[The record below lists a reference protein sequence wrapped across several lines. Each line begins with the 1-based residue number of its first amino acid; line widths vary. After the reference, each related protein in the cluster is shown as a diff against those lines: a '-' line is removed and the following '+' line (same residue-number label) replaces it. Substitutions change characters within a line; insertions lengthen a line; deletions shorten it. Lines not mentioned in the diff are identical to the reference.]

1 MSFYGDDYDD
11 EGGGVEV
18 GYVDE
23 DGNFWPA
30 EEVGA
35 RRGLRRFGRV
45 LGAVATGGVSE
56 MARAGARA
64 ARGKPALGYGGRQ
77 IQRAPAPMPMPV
89 RFQPTPVR
97 PVMPQTR
104 PGALIP
110 GSGRD
115 VVLPLGSVGLSTGT
129 PSGVLLVRS
138 ERPIQG
144 ERIILASSALDD
156 FVVTAINVGVKLQ
169 QSAVGEMPAR
179 MFAHDAVGLN
189 LELDPVGVGSAFSI
203 SLRYTGA
210 SATPIVLTGALRGPA
225 SD

>member
-35 RRGLRRFGRV
+35 RRGRRFGRT
-45 LGAVATGGVSE
+45 LGAIATGGLSE
-56 MARAGARA
+56 MVRAGVRSG
-64 ARGKPALGYGGRQ
+64 RGKPALGYGGRQ
-77 IQRAPAPMPMPV
+77 IQRAPAPM
-89 RFQPTPVR
+89 PTPVR

-115 VVLPLGSVGLSTGT
+115 VVLPLGSVGLDTGT
-129 PSGVLLVRS
+129 PTGVLLVRS

-203 SLRYTGA
+203 SLRYTGT

>member
-1 MSFYGDDYDD
+1 MAFYDD
-11 EGGGVEV
+11 DDDFDEPEV

-23 DGNFWPA
+23 DGNFWP
-30 EEVGA
+30 EEVGR
-35 RRGLRRFGRV
+35 RRGARRFGRA
-45 LGAVATGGVSE
+45 LGAIFTGGASE
-56 MARAGARA
+56 AIRAGVRRG
-64 ARGKPALGYGGRQ
+64 RGKPAFGYGGRQ
-77 IQRAPAPMPMPV
+77 LPMPV
-89 RFQPTPVR
+89 RTSPVPAR
-97 PVMPQTR
+97 PVTPRTL
-104 PGALIP
+104 PGALVP
-110 GSGRD
+110 GAGRD
-115 VVLPLGSVGLSTGT
+115 VVLPLGSVALDVGT
-129 PSGVLLVRS
+129 PTGVLLVRS

-203 SLRYTGA
+203 SLRYTGT
-210 SATPIVLTGALRGPA
+210 SETPIVLTGALRGPA